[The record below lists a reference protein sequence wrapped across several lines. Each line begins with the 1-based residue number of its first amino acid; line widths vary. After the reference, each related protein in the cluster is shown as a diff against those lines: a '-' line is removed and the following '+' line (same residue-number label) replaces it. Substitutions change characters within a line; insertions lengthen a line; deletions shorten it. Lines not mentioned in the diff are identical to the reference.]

1 LPASIGTPIL
11 WIGFTLFVLVL
22 LAIDL
27 LVFHRR
33 EHEVSPREA
42 LAWTGG
48 WAALALL
55 FNAGIYR
62 FFGADRGLEFF
73 TGYLI
78 ELSLSVDNLFVFIL
92 IFSTFGVP
100 AVSQHRVLYW
110 GILGAQVMRAA
121 FILLGTALIS
131 AFHWVI
137 YIFGA
142 FLLFTGGKIL
152 LGHGTEIHPEK
163 NPVLK
168 LFGKLI
174 PTIHEFRGGKFTVK
188 VDGKRYATAL
198 LPVLVVIEVS
208 DLVFATDSI
217 PAIFGVT
224 LDPFIV
230 YTSNIF
236 AILGLRALYFLLAHA
251 VENFR
256 FLKYGVGLVLFFIGG
271 KLLASGIYVVSI
283 QASLTIVVL
292 LLGASVLASLLLPH
306 RDESTSGDKGAR
318 DGDADDKMG
327 PRRRDGEGGS

>member
-1 LPASIGTPIL
+1 MHASIGTPVL
-11 WIGFTLFVLVL
+11 WIGFTLFVLIL
-22 LAIDL
+22 LAVDL
-27 LVFHRR
+27 FVFHRR
-33 EHEVSPREA
+33 AHEIRPKEA
-42 LAWTGG
+42 LAWTIG
-48 WAALALL
+48 WVGLALL

-62 FFGADRGLEFF
+62 FYGAERGLEFF

-100 AVSQHRVLYW
+100 PTCQHKVLYW
-110 GILGAQVMRAA
+110 GILGAQIMRAV
-121 FILLGTALIS
+121 FILIGTALIS

-142 FLLFTGGKIL
+142 FLLFTGGKII

-168 LFGKLI
+168 LFGKFI
-174 PTIHEFRGGKFTVK
+174 PTVHEFHNGKLTVRI
-188 VDGKRYATAL
+188 DGKRYATAL
-198 LPVLVVIEVS
+198 LPVLVVIEAS

-256 FLKYGVGLVLFFIGG
+256 YLKYGVGLVLFFIGG
-271 KLLASGIYVVSI
+271 KLLASGMYDISI
-283 QASLTIVVL
+283 KASLAVVVVL
-292 LLGASVLASLLLPH
+292 LGVSVLASLLFPH
-306 RDESTSGDKGAR
+306 RGEKTAGGSEGRDGGGDKM
-318 DGDADDKMG
+318 DP
-327 PRRRDGEGGS
+327 PRGNG

>member
-1 LPASIGTPIL
+1 LHASIGTPVL

-22 LAIDL
+22 LAVDL

-33 EHEVSPREA
+33 EHEVRPREA
-42 LAWTGG
+42 LAWTAG
-48 WAALALL
+48 WVALALL

-62 FFGADRGLEFF
+62 FFGAERGLEFF

-100 AVSQHRVLYW
+100 PACQHRVLYW
-110 GILGAQVMRAA
+110 GILTAQVMRAI

-163 NPVLK
+163 NPVLR
-168 LFGKLI
+168 LFGKVI
-174 PTIHEFRGGKFTVK
+174 PTVHEFHNGKFTVK
-188 VDGKRYATAL
+188 IDGKRYATAL

-236 AILGLRALYFLLAHA
+236 AILGLRALFFLLAHA

-256 FLKYGVGLVLFFIGG
+256 FLKYGVGMVLFFIGG
-271 KLLASGIYVVSI
+271 KLLASGWYDVSI
-283 QASLTIVVL
+283 KASLTVVVA

-306 RDESTSGDKGAR
+306 RGGSTTGGKGAR
-318 DGDADDKMG
+318 GGAAGDKMD
-327 PRRRDGEGGS
+327 PPGENGDSR